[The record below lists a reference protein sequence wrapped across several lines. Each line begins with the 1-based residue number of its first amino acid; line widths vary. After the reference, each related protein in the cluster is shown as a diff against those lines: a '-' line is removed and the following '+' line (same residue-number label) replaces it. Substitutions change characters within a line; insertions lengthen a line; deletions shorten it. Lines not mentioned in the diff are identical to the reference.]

1 MRGRRPAGPAY
12 VNHLSASEIARQ
24 RLLVIL
30 ETMTRS
36 CGVMEACVRL
46 GVCTQR
52 FHQLRQQAMEWALA
66 GLEPGRPGRRPR
78 QLSAA
83 EKQIKALQEQIAALE
98 LELRVARA
106 RAEIA
111 LVLPNAV
118 RSAEPAPKE
127 QQPQEPTAEAEKKT
141 RGRPRRIPAVS
152 LG

>member
-12 VNHLSASEIARQ
+12 VNHLHAPEIARQ

-30 ETMTRS
+30 ETMCGT

-46 GVCTQR
+46 RVCAQR
-52 FHQLRQQAMEWALA
+52 FHQLREQAMDWALA
-66 GLEPGRPGRRPR
+66 GLEPGRPGRRRR

-83 EKQIKALQEQIAALE
+83 EEQIKVLQAQIAALE

-118 RSAEPAPKE
+118 RSPAPE
-127 QQPQEPTAEAEKKT
+127 PQQQQPQGPIAEAEKKT
-141 RGRPRRIPAVS
+141 RGRPRRMPAVR

>member
-1 MRGRRPAGPAY
+1 MRGRRPFGPAY
-12 VNHLSASEIARQ
+12 VNHLNASEVARQ
-24 RLLVIL
+24 RLQVIL
-30 ETMTRS
+30 ETMQGT
-36 CGVMEACVRL
+36 CGVLEACERL

-78 QLSAA
+78 QLSSA
-83 EKQIKALQEQIAALE
+83 EEQIQALQEQIADLE
-98 LELRVARA
+98 LELRAARA

-118 RSAEPAPKE
+118 HCSE
-127 QQPQEPTAEAEKKT
+127 QPPQEQEKKT
-141 RGRPRRIPAVS
+141 RRRPARMPVVP

>member
-12 VNHLSASEIARQ
+12 VNHLNASEIARQ
-24 RLLVIL
+24 RLQVIL
-30 ETMTRS
+30 ETMHGT

-46 GVCTQR
+46 GVCAQR
-52 FHQLRQQAMEWALA
+52 FHQLRQQALEWALT

-83 EKQIKALQEQIAALE
+83 EEQSKALQERIAALE

-118 RSAEPAPKE
+118 RSPEPEPRE
-127 QQPQEPTAEAEKKT
+127 PQPQGPTAEAEKKT
-141 RGRPRRIPAVS
+141 RGRPGRIPAVR